1 MMDQIASTYGGHTY
15 YQISRSS
22 ELL

>member
-15 YQISRSS
+15 YLRTSS
-22 ELL
+22 S